1 MVESKFLVIMM
12 GNFWVVDS
20 FLYEINWNTDILS

>member
-20 FLYEINWNTDILS
+20 FLYEMNRNTEILS